1 MTKRGVIAILILLL
15 LLPAVITAG
24 SVLFAP
30 VFPFSDH
37 DDAREQALSDSV
49 GAQKS
54 ESLSASEESL
64 PDENRY
70 IVRFSDDVSLSDVKK
85 ALNGIPYRLLAES
98 KSRLFAVAPE
108 NNDFFEKNS
117 DIIDYAEPDYVRGTQ
132 AVVNDPVSFTAY
144 ENMGVFGA
152 WDIAKGK
159 SDVIV
164 AVLDTG
170 VDRAHEDLAGVSILA
185 GYDAVGRVSG
195 VNSDS
200 AGHGTAVIGLIAATA
215 DNGIGISGIAHG
227 VSILPVKVSSSS
239 TTIYSSDLISG
250 IRFAADA
257 GAKVINMSVG
267 GYSSSY
273 AEQEAVDYAV
283 SKGCIL
289 VSASGNGGKLSYAD
303 QKSYPASYDGVIS
316 VASCNDSG
324 ERSDFS
330 QYNDAV
336 DVAAYGE
343 NLTVLGMN
351 EGESVYLTDSGTSFS
366 CAFVSGIAALA
377 AGNVDKGV
385 RFGNEEFLSLIIDTC
400 GSKRNDTLGYGVI
413 NALDILKKSNEP
425 IITGVYNGGVY
436 SESVKIGFNRGKAI
450 LDGEEISD
458 GETVMTNGAHALVLT
473 DGNYKRTVSFRLN
486 YNPLSYKYNEFATHA
501 SFEFTRG
508 NAFLDGFPY
517 KSGDKITAS
526 GNHIFRLTDGDEA
539 VEREITLGYSLP
551 AVYGIE
557 DGMTYSHP
565 VEIKI
570 VGGRAT
576 LDGEDIGETAVVVK
590 SGAHILNVTSANGA
604 QSKTYRFTVD
614 FSAAKVFDG
623 DYADATVAVDDENG
637 VIVLYGDSLV
647 GIRIYAADSPTKYR
661 HFINTDRVYGHVFE
675 GDSLILFGDGGITV
689 LDRGTLS
696 EGEASVVKRVEFE
709 EIDLYSY
716 ANGKIFGF
724 GNRRIYLIDIDAET
738 AQILESS
745 EYDFDE
751 AISDGN
757 DICLISRVD
766 GKIVIFDG
774 ITYSI
779 NERSIDIPISDKPIF
794 FGGGYVSV
802 GNRLYNLDNGSL
814 ALEFCADTALSVDGG
829 ALITEEGIV
838 EISSGK
844 TLGRFSFPVADI
856 AETEDKIYVYGLD
869 GEIAVI
875 DASVEGVSRY
885 GAAECI
891 SASVSGVEE
900 VNQYRNN
907 VLYGGDIVSSAVSD
921 NEILFIKPE
930 SNLLYR
936 IDKATLVEKTPI
948 CFKYIP
954 KEVYSSGDYTV
965 VTFASVGVI
974 YVAEENAVE
983 NGVYIETPS
992 VCRFAI
998 ALNGRIYVASGGFV
1012 VSCLPDGSGFENSG
1026 IPAEYLAT
1034 DGNNIYAL
1042 DGTELTVYS
1051 QSLVRLN
1058 RVTLNR
1064 GRLFVGNAI
1073 AVGKTLYNKT
1083 TFEKI
1088 STLDSD
1094 VIALRG
1100 DTVVTKKGVYSLA
1113 SGSYVGNIGVDADI
1127 AVIDNTN
1134 SLYSFGKSLISICSF
1149 GNGNELT
1156 SIPEIV
1162 GVEEGMM
1169 YLDKVTVSYG
1179 FGIAYLDGVP
1189 FGTGSSVTESGKHI
1203 LHIVLPCG
1211 NSISKS
1217 FTVEGYVSSIEFLVG
1232 DRTMSVGE
1240 TVTLR
1245 VRYLPEGASSLPVKF
1260 TCPSDGLEFGEM
1272 GEVTARAVGK
1282 YTVTATVETERGQ
1295 VRASCVITVRD
1306 DLLTF
1311 VPESGIKV
1319 DRDNGFALGINAG
1332 TDVKTLLS
1340 MLYTSKKTA
1349 VLNNDGSIEKRYA
1362 GTGDRIVIY
1371 DGHGRII
1378 DELRIVIVG
1387 DTDGDGFISAYD
1399 LYVHGR
1405 ILRGYVY
1412 PSEFVKASDL
1422 NGNGMIADNDYR
1434 MLKNIILKRL
1444 DYVSG
1449 NPDQNLFG
1457 KCSLQTVSYIESQA
1471 YIDVAVCISGCK
1483 YARGVGGVIEY
1494 GEGLEFVEG
1503 YSTGWESDYEDLDG
1517 KISFF
1522 SHKENGEAGGR
1533 AFNVVF
1539 GMRFK
1544 VTSEAGSKITLSSDG
1559 IIASFTDGTRSVRFE
1574 GIESE
1579 VQPPRYGELEITVA
1593 NAYSFR
1599 FSPDKYEY
1607 DVTIPYN
1614 SALADVGI
1622 IGPEG
1627 SSASVEGVIV
1637 PDSGSGLM
1645 IISVAGE
1652 NGRKAFYNINIKR
1665 DDEPKFDTNCRLD
1678 ALEIEGLR
1686 LEPLFDPDITEYKLS
1701 VPYGTERI
1709 NIYCTA
1715 QNSSAEI
1722 VVGDTKI
1729 YGDGTE
1735 ITVTVGAPDGESL
1748 VYTITVTVLPPEPP
1762 ESESSALEPEEN
1774 GIVVWIA
1781 VIILL
1786 LAAGGITAY
1795 VLVRSRKNV
1804 NQPAE
1809 EPDALNDISEG
1820 EV

>member
-30 VFPFSDH
+30 VFPFSEY
-37 DDAREQALSDSV
+37 DDSRENALFDSV
-49 GAQKS
+49 GTQKI
-54 ESLSASEESL
+54 ESLTSLDGTL

-70 IVRFSDDVSLSDVKK
+70 IVRFSDDVSLSRIKK
-85 ALNGIPYRLLAES
+85 ALDGSEYRLLAES

-108 NNDFFEKNS
+108 NKDFFEKNS
-117 DIIDYAEPDYVRGTQ
+117 DIIDYAEPDLVRGTQ

-144 ENMGVFGA
+144 ENMGVYGA

-159 SDVIV
+159 RDVIV

-195 VNSDS
+195 VNTDS
-200 AGHGTAVIGLIAATA
+200 AGHGTAVIGLIAAAA
-215 DNGIGISGIAHG
+215 DNGIGVAGIAHG

-239 TTIYSSDLISG
+239 TNIYSSDLISG

-267 GYSSSY
+267 GYSPSY

-351 EGESVYLTDSGTSFS
+351 AGESVYLTDSGTSFS

-385 RFGNEEFLSLIIDTC
+385 RFGSEEFLSLIIDTC
-400 GSKRNDTLGYGVI
+400 GNKRSDTLGYGVI

-436 SESVKIGFNRGKAI
+436 SESVKIGFNRGKAV

-458 GETVMTNGAHALVLT
+458 GEKVMTNGAHTLVLT

-517 KSGDKITAS
+517 NSGDKITAS
-526 GNHIFRLTDGDEA
+526 GNHIFRLTDGEET

-565 VEIKI
+565 VEIRT
-570 VGGRAT
+570 VGGSAT
-576 LDGEDIGETAVVVK
+576 LDGEDIGETAVVIK

-647 GIRIYAADSPTKYR
+647 GIRIYAADAPAKYR

-675 GDSLILFGDGGITV
+675 GDDLILFGDGGITV
-689 LDRGTLS
+689 LDRKTLS
-696 EGEASVVKRVEFE
+696 EGEPSVVKRVEFE
-709 EIDLYSY
+709 GIDLYSY
-716 ANGKIFGF
+716 ADGKIFGF
-724 GNRRIYLIDIDAET
+724 GNRRIYLIDKDSETAET
-738 AQILESS
+738 LGSS

-757 DICLISRVD
+757 GICLISRVD
-766 GKIVIFDG
+766 GKIAVFDG
-774 ITYSI
+774 TAYEIS
-779 NERSIDIPISDKPIF
+779 EFASDVSVSDKPIF
-794 FGGGYVSV
+794 FGGGYVAV
-802 GNRLYNLDNGSL
+802 GNRLYDFDNGSL
-814 ALEFCADTALSVDGG
+814 ALEFCADNALSVNGG

-844 TLGRFSFPVADI
+844 TLGRFPFPVADI
-856 AETEDKIYVYGLD
+856 AETADKIYVYGLD

-875 DASVEGVSRY
+875 DASVEGVFRY
-885 GAAECI
+885 GAAENV
-891 SASVSGVEE
+891 SYSVSGVED
-900 VNQYRNN
+900 VNAYRHNI
-907 VLYGGDIVSSAVSD
+907 LYGGSAVSAAVSE

-936 IDKATLVEKTPI
+936 IDKATSEEKTPI

-954 KEVYSSGDYTV
+954 KEVYSSGGYTV

-974 YVAEENAVE
+974 YVAEENAEE

-992 VCRFAI
+992 VCRSPI
-998 ALNGRIYVASGGFV
+998 VLNGRIYVVSGGV
-1012 VSCLPDGSGFENSG
+1012 VSFLPDGSGFENSG
-1026 IPAEYLAT
+1026 ISAEYLAA

-1051 QSLVRLN
+1051 QSLERLN

-1064 GRLFVGNAI
+1064 GRLFAGNAV
-1073 AVGKTLYNKT
+1073 AVGKTIYNKT
-1083 TFEKI
+1083 TFERI
-1088 STLDSD
+1088 ATLDSD

-1113 SGSYVGNIGVDADI
+1113 SGSYIGSVGVNADI

-1134 SLYSFGKSLISICSF
+1134 SLYSFGKPLISVCSF

-1156 SIPEIV
+1156 SVPEIV

-1179 FGIAYLDGVP
+1179 FGIAYLDGAP
-1189 FGTGSSVTESGKHI
+1189 FASGSSVTESGKHI

-1217 FTVEGYVSSIEFLVG
+1217 FTVEGYVSSIQFLVG

-1245 VRYLPEGASSLPVKF
+1245 VRYLPEGASSLPVRF
-1260 TCPSDGLEFGEM
+1260 TCPSEGLEFGEM

-1282 YTVTATVETERGQ
+1282 YTVTATVETERGP

-1306 DLLTF
+1306 DLITF
-1311 VPESGIKV
+1311 VPESGIMV

-1349 VLNNDGSIEKRYA
+1349 VLNDDGSVEKRYA

-1387 DTDGDGFISAYD
+1387 DTDGDGYISAYD

-1444 DYVSG
+1444 DHVSG
-1449 NPDQNLFG
+1449 DPVQNLFG

-1471 YIDVAVCISGCK
+1471 YIDVAVCMSGCK
-1483 YARGVGGVIEY
+1483 YARGVAGVIEY
-1494 GEGLEFVEG
+1494 GDGLEFVEG
-1503 YSTGWESDYEDLDG
+1503 YSTGWESDYENFDG

-1522 SHKENGEAGGR
+1522 SHKEDGETGGR

-1544 VTSEAGSKITLSSDG
+1544 VISEAGSKITLSSDG

-1579 VQPPRYGELEITVA
+1579 VQPTRHGELEITVA

-1614 SALADVGI
+1614 GALADVGVVC
-1622 IGPEG
+1622 PEG
-1627 SSASVEGVIV
+1627 TSVSVEGVIV

-1645 IISVAGE
+1645 IVSVTGE
-1652 NGRKAFYNINIKR
+1652 DGRKAFYNINIKR
-1665 DDEPKFDTNCRLD
+1665 DNEPKFDTNCRLD
-1678 ALEIEGLR
+1678 TLEIEGFR
-1686 LEPLFDPDITEYKLS
+1686 LDPLFDPDITEYKLS
-1701 VPYGTERI
+1701 VPYGTEKI

-1715 QNSSAEI
+1715 QNSSAETVI
-1722 VVGDTKI
+1722 GDTNI

-1762 ESESSALEPEEN
+1762 ESDASDSEPEEN
-1774 GIVVWIA
+1774 VIVIWIA

-1795 VLVRSRKNV
+1795 VILRSRRNEIA
-1804 NQPAE
+1804 PAE
-1809 EPDALNDISEG
+1809 ETDASNDISEG